1 MSKKNT
7 KNAKPTLQERLRAL
21 RYLRPFLKEIWQT
34 QPTITSANVLLR
46 LLRSTTPA
54 ATLYVGKLIIDE
66 VTKAVQHQAVDT
78 NYLIL
83 LIAGE
88 LALTLT
94 ADVLNRF
101 ISLLDTMLGDLH
113 SNASSIKIMQHAAHL
128 DLAQF
133 EQPIFYDK
141 LDRARQQTTGRTV
154 LLSQSL
160 TQIQDLI
167 TVAFLGTALVF
178 FNPWLV
184 FIFVLSVIPSFIGEI
199 YFNAKNYELNF
210 RWTPQRRELDYLR
223 YVGASN
229 GHAKEVKLF
238 NLSAFLVNRFREVS
252 HSYFLQNRQLS
263 IQRNGWGAVLAAL
276 GTIGY
281 YAAFV
286 LVALSAVSGAI
297 TIGSLTFLT
306 ASFSRMK
313 SLLEGILSRFVG
325 ISQTA
330 LYLKDYFEFFEIQ
343 PRIVSPVAPL
353 PFPNPIRQ
361 GFVFDNVG
369 FCYPEKSKWVFKNLN
384 FTLHAGEK
392 LAIVGENGAGK
403 TTLVKLLSRLYEPT
417 EGRILLDGQDLS
429 AYNLA
434 ELQHNIG
441 VIFQDYIKLMMTAQ
455 ANIAVGDIDQIDNL
469 ARIEIATERSLANQ
483 LIGRFPDGLSQML
496 GQHFSNGTELSGGE
510 WQKIALARAYMR
522 EAQLLILDEPTAAL
536 DARAEYEVFRR
547 FADLTKGKMAVLIS
561 HRFSTVRMADR
572 ILVIENGVLLESGS
586 HEALMAQDGRYAEL
600 FGLQARGYV

>member
-1 MSKKNT
+1 MRKKET
-7 KNAKPTLQERLRAL
+7 KKARPSLKDRLQAL
-21 RYLRPFLKEIWQT
+21 RYLPPFFKEIWQT
-34 QPTITSANVLLR
+34 QPSITAANVVLR

-66 VTKAVQHQAVDT
+66 VTKAVLHQAVDT
-78 NYLIL
+78 RYLIA

-88 LALTLT
+88 LALNLL
-94 ADVLNRF
+94 AEVLNRF

-113 SNASSIKIMQHAAHL
+113 SNASSIKIMQHAALL

-133 EQPIFYDK
+133 EQPVFYDK
-141 LDRARQQTTGRTV
+141 LERARQQTTGRTV
-154 LLSQSL
+154 LLAQSL
-160 TQIQDLI
+160 TQVQDLI
-167 TVAFLGTALVF
+167 TVAFLGVALFF

-184 FIFVLSVIPSFIGEI
+184 VIFMLSIVPSFVGEI
-199 YFNAKNYELNF
+199 YFNAKNYELNY

-229 GHAKEVKLF
+229 VHAKEVKLF
-238 NLSAFLVNRFREVS
+238 NLSAFLTNRFRDVS
-252 HSYFLQNRQLS
+252 HSYYLQSRQLA

-276 GTIGY
+276 GTVGY
-281 YAAFV
+281 YGAFV

-297 TIGSLTFLT
+297 SIGSLTFLT
-306 ASFSRMK
+306 ASFSRMRA
-313 SLLEGILSRFVG
+313 LLEGILSRFVS

-330 LYLKDYFEFFEIQ
+330 LYLKDYFEFFQ
-343 PRIVSPVAPL
+343 MRPHIVSPAAPL
-353 PFPNPIRQ
+353 PFPNPVRQ

-369 FCYPEKSKWVFKNLN
+369 FRYPDSAKWVFQNLN
-384 FTLHAGEK
+384 FTLHTGEK

-417 EGRILLDGQDLS
+417 EGRILLDGHDLA
-429 AYNLA
+429 AYDLT
-434 ELQHNIG
+434 ELQYNMG
-441 VIFQDYIKLMMTAQ
+441 VIFQDYIKLVMTVQ
-455 ANIAVGDIDQIDNL
+455 ANIAVGDIDEIGNL
-469 ARIEIATERSLANQ
+469 ERISVATERSLANQ

-496 GQHFSNGTELSGGE
+496 GRHFSNGTELSGGE

-547 FADLTKGKMAVLIS
+547 FSDLTKGKMALLIS

-572 ILVIENGVLLESGS
+572 ILVIENGALLESGS
-586 HEALMAQDGRYAEL
+586 HEALMAQKGRYAEL
-600 FGLQARGYV
+600 FQLQARGYV